1 MHLVRNEGGS
11 WPPRDEKPWSLR
23 NATKTALSIMD
34 VARHAGYSVHADR
47 YGCDCGVVF
56 DSLALLELHR
66 ATTHVDGLLSD
77 QEAIE
82 MLEVVAEDA
91 VLTDVDVVLSV
102 EGVSSS
108 FLAAIDAK
116 ARRTPPANIP
126 FKLVQL
132 SRHVAVKFVL
142 GDEEWSE

>member
-1 MHLVRNEGGS
+1 MHLVRNEGGPGPS
-11 WPPRDEKPWSLR
+11 RDEKPWSLR

-47 YGCDCGVVF
+47 YGCDCGVVC
-56 DSLALLELHR
+56 DSLVLLELHR
-66 ATTHVDGLLSD
+66 ATHTDGLLTD
-77 QEAIE
+77 QEAVE
-82 MLEVVAEDA
+82 MLDILAEDA

-108 FLAAIDAK
+108 FLSAIDAQ
-116 ARRTPPANIP
+116 ARRTPNGRVP
-126 FKLVQL
+126 FKRVQL
-132 SRHVAVKFVL
+132 SPRVAVMFVL